1 MLQMFGGM
9 IIGSIM
15 TIMLL
20 GGAPVAEEI
29 LANAQNLYLDQ
40 RPDTTITLS
49 LLVILS
55 LFLTLLAVWPTR
67 SHMNYEKAIQQIR
80 RHCSKRE
87 AQARQE

>member
-9 IIGSIM
+9 IIGSMM
-15 TIMLL
+15 TMMLL
-20 GGAPVAEEI
+20 GGAPVAEEL

-55 LFLTLLAVWPTR
+55 LILTFLADWPKHSTVNNKKTIR
-67 SHMNYEKAIQQIR
+67 QIR
-80 RHCSKRE
+80 RHCS
-87 AQARQE
+87 